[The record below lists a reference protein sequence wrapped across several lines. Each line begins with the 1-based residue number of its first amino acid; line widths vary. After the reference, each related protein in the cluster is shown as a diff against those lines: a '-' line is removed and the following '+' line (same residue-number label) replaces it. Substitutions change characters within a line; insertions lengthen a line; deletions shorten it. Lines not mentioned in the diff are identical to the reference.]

1 MCDYFATFCWLWN
14 FLLENLKLKKYSDDV
29 HWTNMKTF
37 QITRFWFIYILAQ
50 ILFFGGTALGRFFYF
65 SSLANHGDRHFYL
78 VHPPSPHHKK
88 ASYGPVIIMEIF
100 SIGWISYAVLSNSFR
115 SSRPEVFYKKVRK
128 ILQNSQE
135 ITFARVS
142 FWPNF
147 FELLKYKKV
156 RAKHKF
162 VSGYSATKRTPF
174 YCKWV
179 GFKFSISSSCLDL
192 VYDQFF
198 F

>member
-115 SSRPEVFYKKVRK
+115 SSRPEVFYKKS
-128 ILQNSQE
+128 SQS
-135 ITFARVS
+135 FAKLTGNQS
-142 FWPNF
+142 PLPESLFDQ
-147 FELLKYKKV
+147 
-156 RAKHKF
+156 
-162 VSGYSATKRTPF
+162 
-174 YCKWV
+174 
-179 GFKFSISSSCLDL
+179 ISSSCWNTKK
-192 VYDQFF
+192 
-198 F
+198 